1 MPSSYKLVD
10 FTLDDLP
17 GAEKLISENRFKPF
31 YFVHSV
37 KNEKL
42 NILATQRL
50 SHFLSSNK
58 NTGLAL
64 RNGKGDIAALA
75 GFHLL
80 DWDTSILGVGCG
92 RIPFMMLSGSVGEQ
106 AMQAREMLPKIISD
120 AKAKGV
126 EMIMTRTPAFDFGL
140 IHPLEDAGFRVMDNG
155 MTALYHKSVE
165 YDYLKKDLELRPY
178 REGDLPAILEILAGA
193 YVDDRFHSDPRIP
206 QDKAEALYA
215 AWVTNSCK
223 NPGRDEEIMV
233 ADLLGEIAGFF
244 QYQPVHDF
252 SEITGIKI
260 HSCGIAAVRRDRHGL
275 GIYHSLLSQAI
286 KVFIE
291 LGSVYGMTRIP
302 FSIQP
307 ILKLTLRLGPSF
319 IANDLTFHLWLD

>member
-1 MPSSYKLVD
+1 MSSKYKLVD

-17 GAEKLISENRFKPF
+17 GAAKLISENRFKPF

-50 SHFLSSNK
+50 SRFLSSDK
-58 NTGLAL
+58 NAGLAL
-64 RNGKGDIAALA
+64 RDDKGDFAALA
-75 GFHLL
+75 GFHEL
-80 DWDTSILGVGCG
+80 DWDTAILGVGCG
-92 RIPFMMLSGSVGEQ
+92 RIPFMMLSGTVEEQ
-106 AMQAREMLPKIISD
+106 AIQAKEMLPKIIAD
-120 AKAKGV
+120 AKEKGI
-126 EMIMTRTPAFDFGL
+126 EMIMTRTAAFDFGL

-165 YDYLKKDLELRPY
+165 YDYLKKDLILRPY
-178 REGDLPAILEILAGA
+178 LEDDLLPILEILAGA
-193 YVDDRFHSDPRIP
+193 YVDDRFHNDPRIP
-206 QDKAEALYA
+206 QEKAEALYA

-223 NPGRDEEIMV
+223 NPGPGEEIMV
-233 ADLLGEIAGFF
+233 ADLKGEIAGFF

-286 KVFIE
+286 KIFIK